1 MKIQS
6 RPLLLAVAIGLA
18 LSGCG
23 ESTSSSAGPGY
34 KQAANPGDNQDS
46 SNDNQDSSND
56 NQDSSNDNQDSSGD
70 NQDSTGDNPNSGD
83 DNNQT
88 SFSQKKLIA
97 NLTDNVFTP
106 TFQQFASKASAQ
118 PDVIRAYC
126 DLETV
131 FDPTLNDDAAKTA
144 RDEAKLAA
152 QNSWKETMVSWQH
165 AELMIVGPL
174 LEDDKALRKDIY
186 SWPDTNYCN
195 VDQDV
200 AYFAQGDINGVPYDI
215 SKRSD
220 KRRGLDAL
228 EYLLFNND
236 LNHSCSTAA
245 SGQVLAQWN
254 TLSEQQRR
262 TMRCQYAVEVSGDLK
277 TTSERLMFEWA
288 GDQGY
293 AAKLKKA
300 GESGS
305 EFTSVT
311 QAVNHISDALF
322 YMTEELKDYKLA
334 TPLGM
339 FANQCGIDLC
349 PEAVESRFAKHSI
362 ENIQANIAAFE
373 QIFLGQGTDSE
384 DTTGFDDFLDEQN
397 ASQTKEVMLAGIA
410 SAKAATGALDDS
422 LQQSL
427 EENVAGVQNTHDKVK
442 DVTDQLKNDFIQ
454 KLALELPKTSA
465 GDND

>member
-1 MKIQS
+1 MRIHP
-6 RPLLLAVAIGLA
+6 RPILLATAIGLA

-34 KQAANPGDNQDS
+34 NQGTPVVEPTTFD
-46 SNDNQDSSND
+46 
-56 NQDSSNDNQDSSGD
+56 
-70 NQDSTGDNPNSGD
+70 
-83 DNNQT
+83 
-88 SFSQKKLIA
+88 QKKLVA

-106 TFQQFASKASAQ
+106 TFQQFADKASAQ
-118 PDVIRAYC
+118 PAIVKAYC
-126 DLETV
+126 DLEST
-131 FDPTLNDDAAKTA
+131 FDPTLQDEAAKAA

-152 QNSWKETMVSWQH
+152 QNGWKEAMVSWQH

-174 LEDDKALRKDIY
+174 LADDKALRKDIY

-236 LNHSCSTAA
+236 LNHSCSAAA
-245 SGQVLAQWN
+245 SGDILAQWN
-254 TLSEQQRR
+254 TLDEQQRR
-262 TMRCQYAVEVSGDLK
+262 TMRCQYAVAVSTDLK
-277 TTSERLMFEWA
+277 ETSERLMFEWA

-293 AAKLKKA
+293 AAKLKNA
-300 GESGS
+300 GEAGS
-305 EFTSVT
+305 EFSTVT
-311 QAVNHISDALF
+311 EAVNLISDALF

-334 TPLGM
+334 TPLGL
-339 FANQCGIDLC
+339 FANQCGTEVC
-349 PEAVESRFAKHSI
+349 PQAVESQFAKHSL

-384 DTTGFDDFLDEQN
+384 DTTGFDDFLDEQD
-397 ASQTKEVMLAGIA
+397 ASQTKELMLQGIA
-410 SAKAATGALDDS
+410 DAKAATAALNGS
-422 LQQSL
+422 LQQAL
-427 EENVAGVQNTHDKVK
+427 EEDTEGVTNTHAKVK

>member
-1 MKIQS
+1 MRIHS
-6 RPLLLAVAIGLA
+6 RPFLLATAIGLA

-34 KQAANPGDNQDS
+34 NQGTPVVEPTTFD
-46 SNDNQDSSND
+46 
-56 NQDSSNDNQDSSGD
+56 
-70 NQDSTGDNPNSGD
+70 
-83 DNNQT
+83 
-88 SFSQKKLIA
+88 QKKLVA

-106 TFQQFASKASAQ
+106 TFQQFADKASAQ
-118 PDVIRAYC
+118 PAIVKAYC
-126 DLETV
+126 DLETA
-131 FDPTLNDDAAKTA
+131 FDPTLQDEAARAA

-174 LEDDKALRKDIY
+174 LADDKALRKDIY

-236 LNHSCSTAA
+236 LNHSCSAA
-245 SGQVLAQWN
+245 TSGDILVQWN
-254 TLSEQQRR
+254 TLGEQQRR
-262 TMRCQYAVEVSGDLK
+262 ALRCQYAVEVSTDLK
-277 TTSERLMFEWA
+277 ATSERLMFEWA
-288 GDQGY
+288 GEQGY
-293 AAKLKKA
+293 AAKLKNA
-300 GESGS
+300 GEAGS
-305 EFTSVT
+305 EFTNVT
-311 QAVNHISDALF
+311 QAVNLISDALF

-334 TPLGM
+334 TPLGL
-339 FANQCGIDLC
+339 FANQCGTEVC
-349 PEAVESRFAKHSI
+349 PQAVESRFAKHSI

-373 QIFLGQGTDSE
+373 QIFLGQGTDTE
-384 DTTGFDDFLDEQN
+384 DTTGFDDFLDEQD
-397 ASQTKEVMLAGIA
+397 ASQTKDVMLQGIA
-410 SAKAATGALDDS
+410 DAKAATEALNGS
-422 LQQSL
+422 LQQALS
-427 EENVAGVQNTHDKVK
+427 EDTAGVINTHAKVK

>member
-1 MKIQS
+1 MRIHS
-6 RPLLLAVAIGLA
+6 RPILLAVAIGLA

-34 KQAANPGDNQDS
+34 KQATNTDDNQDTGNDNQDTG
-46 SNDNQDSSND
+46 NDNQDSSNGGSD
-56 NQDSSNDNQDSSGD
+56 TPDSGQ
-70 NQDSTGDNPNSGD
+70 
-83 DNNQT
+83 DNNQGT
-88 SFSQKKLIA
+88 FSQQKLIA

-106 TFQQFASKASAQ
+106 TFQQFANKASAQ
-118 PDVIRAYC
+118 PDIVKAYC
-126 DLETV
+126 DLETA
-131 FDPTLNDDAAKTA
+131 FDPTLSDEAAKAA
-144 RDEAKLAA
+144 RDEALLAA

-174 LEDDKALRKDIY
+174 LADDKALRKDIY

-200 AYFAQGDINGVPYDI
+200 AYFAQGNINGVPYDI

-228 EYLLFNND
+228 EYLLFNNNLD
-236 LNHSCSTAA
+236 HSCSAA
-245 SGQVLAQWN
+245 AAGNILAQWN
-254 TLSEQQRR
+254 TQDEQQRR
-262 TMRCQYAVEVSGDLK
+262 SMRCQYAVEASKDLK
-277 TTSERLMFEWA
+277 ETAERLMFEWA

-293 AAKLKKA
+293 AAKLKNA
-300 GESGS
+300 GASGS
-305 EFTSVT
+305 EFATVT
-311 QAVNHISDALF
+311 EAVNRISDALF

-334 TPLGM
+334 TPLGL
-339 FANQCGIDLC
+339 FANQCGTEVC
-349 PEAVESRFAKHSI
+349 PEAVESRYAKHSI

-384 DTTGFDDFLDEQN
+384 DTIGFDDFLDNQS
-397 ASQTKEVMLAGIA
+397 ASQTKDVMIQGIA
-410 SAKAATGALDDS
+410 NAKAATAALNDN
-422 LQQSL
+422 LQQAL
-427 EENVAGVQNTHDKVK
+427 NEDTAGVTNTHAKVK